1 MADRIIRAPGPDR
14 VIRAP
19 GRNTVVVTPGKDRII
34 AGARGLP
41 GRPGPAGGETFQVNA
56 VRALSGHRA
65 LILTEDGADYPAS
78 DEPLDAEAIVGI
90 SVTAAAQHAP
100 ITIRRI
106 GVIEEVSWSWSDG
119 PVFASDLGVLTQSPS
134 PSAAWLRQ
142 VGTAVAPTRMIVDLR
157 PVIRL

>member
-19 GRNTVVVTPGKDRII
+19 GRTTVVLAPGKVRVVV
-34 AGARGLP
+34 GTRGLP
-41 GRPGPAGGETFQVNA
+41 GPAGPAGGETFQANA

-65 LILTEDGADYPAS
+65 LILNEDGADYPAG
-78 DEPLDAEAIVGI
+78 DAPLDAEAIVGV

-106 GVIEEVSWSWSDG
+106 GVIEESSWTWSEG

-142 VGTAVAPTRMIVDLR
+142 VGTAIAPTRMVVDLR

>member
-1 MADRIIRAPGPDR
+1 MVDRIIRAPSPDRIIRAPG
-14 VIRAP
+14 RA
-19 GRNTVVVTPGKDRII
+19 TVVVRSSKTRII
-34 AGARGLP
+34 SDGRGMP
-41 GRPGPAGGETFQVNA
+41 GPPGPAGGETFQVNA

-65 LILTEDGADYPAS
+65 LILTEDGADYPAG
-78 DEPLDAEAIVGI
+78 DEPLDAEAIVGV
-90 SVTAAAQHAP
+90 SVTAAAPHAP

-106 GVIEEVSWSWSDG
+106 GVIEEGSWSWSEG